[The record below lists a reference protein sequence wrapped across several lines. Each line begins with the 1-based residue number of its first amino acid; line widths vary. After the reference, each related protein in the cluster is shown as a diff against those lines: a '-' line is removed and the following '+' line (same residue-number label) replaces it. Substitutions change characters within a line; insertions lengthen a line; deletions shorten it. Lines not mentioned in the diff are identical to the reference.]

1 MWLENDLKKSFDEE
15 GGKGEK
21 TRIIN
26 EALRMYFK
34 ENWYLIYVYINIYVN
49 VYEKGFPEFI

>member
-1 MWLENDLKKSFDEE
+1 VWLENDLKKKLDEESAE

-34 ENWYLIYVYINIYVN
+34 EN
-49 VYEKGFPEFI
+49 